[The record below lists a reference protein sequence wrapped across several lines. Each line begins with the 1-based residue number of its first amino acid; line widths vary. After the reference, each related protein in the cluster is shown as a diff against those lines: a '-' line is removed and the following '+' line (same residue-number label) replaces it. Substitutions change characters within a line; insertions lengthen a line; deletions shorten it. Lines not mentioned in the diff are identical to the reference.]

1 MKGKYNIKDDELFQA
16 LKLVSEALQDREYF
30 IFGGVGTQAHV
41 ASLETDN
48 GRQDVKT
55 VDDEHLRRTG
65 DIDMYI
71 ADDNAIVI
79 FNELAAMYPNV
90 RIVNMP
96 NAVKIGS
103 VMVNYVTSP
112 AELKGFENT
121 ALDKLA
127 AREAVT
133 IRKGNCEI
141 QIDVESIEHLIA
153 AKLSGNKVQAKDAHD
168 VTVLVQGSRNAN
180 IPVNYENIRE
190 LLRESGSEDRYRI
203 LEQVLSEE
211 S

>member
-16 LKLVSEALQDREYF
+16 LKLLSEALQDTEYF
-30 IFGGVGTQAHV
+30 IFGGVGVQAHIT
-41 ASLETDN
+41 SLETGN
-48 GRQDVKT
+48 GKRDT
-55 VDDEHLRRTG
+55 DFVDDNKLRRTG

-71 ADDNAIVI
+71 AADNAIVL
-79 FNELAAMYPNV
+79 FNELAAMYPNAG
-90 RIVNMP
+90 IVNMP
-96 NAVKIGS
+96 NALKIGG
-103 VMVNYVTSP
+103 VRVNYVTSP
-112 AELKGFENT
+112 SELKGFENT

-133 IRKGNCEI
+133 IRKGNYTV

-153 AKLSGNKVQAKDAHD
+153 AKLSGNKVQAKDMHD
-168 VTVLVQGSRNAN
+168 VTVLVQGSRNAK
-180 IPVNYENIRE
+180 IPIRYENIRE

-203 LEQVLSEE
+203 LEQVLTEE